1 MMNVLS
7 LSMILI
13 AAAAV
18 AASVCADRAVTRR
31 GLASARNRLI
41 ATAKDLVAILAL
53 VALALAAIP
62 DSAIVYA
69 LGGGNAALSTLA
81 GAGFGSVTIM
91 PAVIAFP
98 LASSLLSKGAGVM
111 AVAAFITT
119 LTMVGIATPPI
130 EATYFGKRFTI
141 IRNVAS
147 FGAAC
152 CIALFMGAVL

>member
-1 MMNVLS
+1 MNMLS

-13 AAAAV
+13 AAVAV
-18 AASVCADRAVTRR
+18 VASLYKDRAVTAR
-31 GLASARNRLI
+31 GLASARNRLF

-62 DSAIVYA
+62 DSVIVST
-69 LGGGNAALSTLA
+69 LGGGNTALSTLA

-98 LASSLLSKGAGVM
+98 LASSLLAKGADAM

-119 LTMVGIATPPI
+119 LTMVGIATSPI
-130 EATYFGKRFTI
+130 EARYFGRRFTVV
-141 IRNVAS
+141 RNAAS
-147 FGAAC
+147 FVAAC
-152 CIALFMGAVL
+152 CIALVVGAVV